1 VTAPDPRLDEIQAR
15 LDVHVKCTDCG
26 KCRVSVTE
34 EWCPEC
40 DYWACEGGLAC
51 ADDPYPADVR
61 YLLAEL
67 RKAREALARVDEVA
81 ARLNWEA
88 DNANEG
94 AKYAAEVNQGA
105 SLMALESERFAYQ
118 KAEHL
123 IRAAVAAANGDE

>member
-61 YLLAEL
+61 FLLAEL
-67 RKAREALARVDEVA
+67 RKAREALERVEALAHRWETVPALRKGTA
-81 ARLNWEA
+81 ATDL
-88 DNANEG
+88 
-94 AKYAAEVNQGA
+94 
-105 SLMALESERFAYQ
+105 
-118 KAEHL
+118 
-123 IRAAVAAANGDE
+123 RAAVAAAKGDERG